1 MRLSRQQRQ
10 VTYYCF
16 NLPSSQST
24 NPPQQQI
31 TTPKAFIKDKGSDQE
46 ANDDPLS
53 GNRALTKTKPA
64 EAASKSAVNPTHP
77 SIPAKKKPLFRRL
90 SYTSPP
96 ASPKQTPSL
105 STDSSRPHHP
115 PPRPSSSSAHQR
127 SSLSANNDAPQ
138 WPYDPDTGVRTSFMG
153 QYRLSQREA
162 KMLSYGVPPWA
173 YDPRTGKEAKI
184 STGSKSGRAM
194 FPLETRYE
202 WKGREQKGNCGRR

>member
-16 NLPSSQST
+16 NLPSLQST
-24 NPPQQQI
+24 NPPQQQV
-31 TTPKAFIKDKGSDQE
+31 TTPTAFIKDNGSDQE
-46 ANDDPLS
+46 ANDAPQS
-53 GNRALTKTKPA
+53 GNSALTKTKPA

-77 SIPAKKKPLFRRL
+77 SIPAQRKPLFRRL
-90 SYTSPP
+90 SYASPP

-115 PPRPSSSSAHQR
+115 PPRPSSSSAHQQ
-127 SSLSANNDAPQ
+127 SSLSSNNDALQ

-194 FPLETRYE
+194 FPLETEYE
-202 WKGREQKGNCGRR
+202 